1 MPGLAAQPARCQA
14 TCCPSMHCPQR
25 ERRSQPPPAH
35 SAVTNSASTSGCRD
49 FNAGPADG
57 NSCQEQGFL
66 PMVLSST
73 GCPRVSPAGTSLAQ
87 ALEQSSPE
95 VRANPQDPGPRAL
108 EELTWGDQSRGAPS
122 EKDPM
127 TAGSHLPGIL
137 LSVPDC
143 DQETLL
149 LILLLHWAVTR
160 AHPISLPRS
169 TQQGLPSQPQT
180 PQPPHSQVFSSSL
193 CTEHCS
199 TSPKSNLLIPDR
211 HMQGDVT
218 SPGQVQGHHSCTVSG
233 GK

>member
-1 MPGLAAQPARCQA
+1 MALAWAGSTACNVPGHLLPLSALSP
-14 TCCPSMHCPQR
+14 
-25 ERRSQPPPAH
+25 EGEEVPAH
-35 SAVTNSASTSGCRD
+35 PAVTNSAGTSGCRGL
-49 FNAGPADG
+49 NAGPADG
-57 NSCQEQGFL
+57 NSCQGQGFL
-66 PMVLSST
+66 PMVLSS
-73 GCPRVSPAGTSLAQ
+73 VSPAGTSLAQ

-95 VRANPQDPGPRAL
+95 VRANPRGPGHWRSSHGVTRAGCRFS
-108 EELTWGDQSRGAPS
+108 TAPS

-127 TAGSHLPGIL
+127 TAGSHSPGIP

-180 PQPPHSQVFSSSL
+180 PQSPHSQVFSSSL

-218 SPGQVQGHHSCTVSG
+218 SPGQVQNTTHAVSG